1 MNLKWIAVHQCV
13 DKFPDD
19 QAKYYYFKQ
28 VFDGSDVFELVN
40 CEEIAGGTDHN
51 GITEQTYRSA
61 KGNEITLWIDGG
73 FPVPELAYF
82 DLTGSAVN
90 EDFIAEL
97 LATFAQFHNKQFRHC
112 LTTCDDG
119 KTCRIDLYPNEDDAC
134 AVVNRF
140 EEIKTNRYAIADG
153 VLATTYKVEFEDNLE
168 NLCDI
173 CAIKEKPD
181 NETTYT
187 LYSVKDEEMRGLL
200 EGKVIALLQND
211 FQAHVST
218 LYCSEDVLYEP
229 PWKVEHSFYIAGH
242 KFKLVILFESNY
254 FFLETDGDS
263 TMEAF
268 SDKLAA
274 YIVIKMMENESN
286 SKE

>member
-1 MNLKWIAVHQCV
+1 MELKHIAVHQCV
-13 DKFPDD
+13 DKFLDD
-19 QAKYYYFKQ
+19 YAMYYYFNQ
-28 VFDGSDVFELVN
+28 VFDSSDVFELVN
-40 CEEIAGGTDHN
+40 CEDIAGGTDNN
-51 GITEQTYRSA
+51 GITVRNYQSA

-73 FPVPELAYF
+73 FPVPELANF

-90 EDFIAEL
+90 EDFITEL

-112 LTTCDDG
+112 ITTCDDG
-119 KTCRIDLYPNEDDAC
+119 KTCRIDLYPNKDDAC
-134 AVVNRF
+134 SVVNRF

-153 VLATTYKVEFEDNLE
+153 VLATTYKIEFEDRLE

-173 CAIKEKPD
+173 TAVKEKPE

-187 LYSVKDEEMRGLL
+187 LFSVKDEEMRGLL
-200 EGKVIALLQND
+200 EGKVITLLQND
-211 FQAHVST
+211 LQSHVST
-218 LYCSEDVLYEP
+218 LYYSEDVFYES
-229 PWKVEHSFYIAGH
+229 PWKVEHSFYIEGH
-242 KFKLVILFESNY
+242 KFKLVILLEENY

-274 YIVIKMMENESN
+274 YIVIKVMENESN